1 MTQTQTQ
8 TPQKQN
14 SLAALD
20 QKVAD
25 GIAADKAATQPQP
38 ALQQGPDKPAV
49 QSPQLAQQ
57 QAQAEPQKQP
67 DAAAKPVAQQ
77 S

>member
-8 TPQKQN
+8 TAEKQN
-14 SLAALD
+14 TFAALD
-20 QKVAD
+20 KKVAD

-38 ALQQGPDKPAV
+38 AVQAPDQPAV
-49 QSPQLAQQ
+49 TPLTLVTDPAKQLA
-57 QAQAEPQKQP
+57 
-67 DAAAKPVAQQ
+67 AAAPAVK

>member
-14 SLAALD
+14 SFAALD

-38 ALQQGPDKPAV
+38 ALQQGPDKPAA
-49 QSPQLAQQ
+49 QSQQ

-67 DAAAKPVAQQ
+67 DAAAKPVAQ

>member
-8 TPQKQN
+8 TVEKQN
-14 SLAALD
+14 NFAALD
-20 QKVAD
+20 KKVAD

-38 ALQQGPDKPAV
+38 AAQTPDQPAV
-49 QSPQLAQQ
+49 QAPILLTDPVKPQ
-57 QAQAEPQKQP
+57 
-67 DAAAKPVAQQ
+67 DAAAPATK